1 MQWTSLVS
9 IQSNR
14 SMHMMKSIHV
24 HEHTRMLV
32 TSNIHIRCSGSTPQQ
47 QTLVYTACNIAQT
60 CKIQWVSTIW
70 TPLVG
75 TDLQHS
81 GSTHDGLDLIQM
93 SCSFTHQYQ
102 IQWIHTAAS
111 QLYCFGWKSI
121 QCNISQAG
129 QMQWTRSIW
138 SQFKVIDP
146 CT

>member
-32 TSNIHIRCSGSTPQQ
+32 TSNIHFRCSGSTPQQ

-81 GSTHDGLDLIQM
+81 GSTHDGLDLIQTA
-93 SCSFTHQYQ
+93 CSFRHKQQ
-102 IQWIHTAAS
+102 IQWIHTLHLDYIVLDGNQFNVTS
-111 QLYCFGWKSI
+111 HQQVRCSGPV
-121 QCNISQAG
+121 
-129 QMQWTRSIW
+129 W